1 MNNKQ
6 KSPYRALS
14 VILILA
20 VVNVILFWT
29 CVYFDAK
36 VIPDPD
42 ALGHPVPIFTAY
54 FIVLMP
60 VIDIVTTAIC
70 VIITIVRVKKAAQSD
85 KLQ

>member
-14 VILILA
+14 VILLLA

-36 VIPDPD
+36 VIPDPN
-42 ALGHPVPIFTAY
+42 ALGHPVPILTAY

-70 VIITIVRVKKAAQSD
+70 VIITIVRVKKAAKSD

>member
-42 ALGHPVPIFTAY
+42 ALGHPVPILTAY

-70 VIITIVRVKKAAQSD
+70 VIVTIVRVKKVAKSD